1 MKLAY
6 TIAALAFTAA
16 VGGLGMTVPANAQP
30 AQQGRYCDHT
40 IPSFGADSCYHS
52 MAQCSYFAR
61 PLGGFC
67 TVNHRTAYLPERDG
81 HGTMA
86 RG

>member
-30 AQQGRYCDHT
+30 APQGRYCDHT
-40 IPSFGADSCYHS
+40 LPSFGADSCYHS

-61 PLGGFC
+61 PLDGSC
-67 TVNHRTAYLPERDG
+67 TVNQHAALRPERDG